1 MEISWKDDNHLKIV
15 HIETL
20 LKVGPY
26 STTREWVELREKL
39 LADIRRIDWPP
50 GSGKFTIHPQ
60 SGKKR
65 GEGNGVTPIKD
76 GFIHRL
82 IAQGWQK
89 EQPLDLATNV
99 RPGKLDAV
107 NRIGD
112 ITIALEWET
121 GNISSSHR
129 ALNKMALGILKRVL
143 DVGILVVPSRNLYQ
157 YLTDRVG
164 NFNELQPYVDLWKA
178 LNIAEGILEIVVVEH
193 DAESVDV
200 PRIPK
205 GTDGRSL
212 Q

>member
-1 MEISWKDDNHLKIV
+1 MKIV

-20 LKVGPY
+20 LSIGPY
-26 STTREWVELREKL
+26 SKSAEWTKLRTKIL
-39 LADIRRIDWPP
+39 SDIKKIDWPP

-76 GFIHRL
+76 GFIQRL
-82 IAQGWQK
+82 IAQGWEK
-89 EQPLDLATNV
+89 EQPLDLATNH
-99 RPGKLDAV
+99 RPGKIDAV
-107 NRIGD
+107 NRIGN

-129 ALNKMALGILKRVL
+129 ALNKMALGILKKAL
-143 DVGILVVPSRNLYQ
+143 KVGLLVVPSRNLYQ

-164 NFNELQPYVDLWKA
+164 NFDELQPYIDLWKA
-178 LNIAEGILEIVVVEH
+178 LKITDGILEIIVVEQ
-193 DAESVDV
+193 DNESLDV

-205 GTDGRSL
+205 GTDGRAL